1 MASGWREME
10 TRGRWHDTAFVR
22 SRPDPRQMPID
33 RVLIGCDREGPSAH
47 FYAEELDTFG
57 NGTSVWQSRPFSVNP
72 WSLRLSP
79 TDEAKAAH
87 EELLRS
93 LYSCGWAAAG
103 DPRPEWYAQVLQR
116 PGD

>member
-10 TRGRWHDTAFVR
+10 TRGRWHDTGFVR
-22 SRPDPRQMPID
+22 PRPDTQQLPMD
-33 RVLIGCDREGPSAH
+33 RVLISCEREGPTAH
-47 FYAEELDTFG
+47 FYAEELDSFG

-79 TDEAKAAH
+79 TYEARAAH
-87 EELLRS
+87 EDLLKC
-93 LYSCGWAAAG
+93 LYSCGWTTAG
-103 DPRPEWYAQVLQR
+103 DARPEWYAQVLQR